1 MRAGYEGF
9 ATCMGSNFSTKVLPD
24 NKELTNTAATH
35 VVPELK
41 LAVNSG
47 GKECRRGG
55 NDTVP
60 W

>member
-1 MRAGYEGF
+1 MRGLQPVWVPISQQRSCLIIN
-9 ATCMGSNFSTKVLPD
+9 TFS
-24 NKELTNTAATH
+24 ELTNTAATH